1 MLLCLWPCKPR
12 RTKWEG
18 CRTARKA
25 RGQRR
30 SPACHGNVPA
40 TDFPLTDRGHHL
52 NALLHHL
59 AEITRCREHDQ
70 LYLATIS
77 ALYDLTGAVSASMLD
92 VTWADDRLFVQT
104 RAVVEQGAALAW
116 FDSPPGPDYESRL
129 APCPQALASGITGHA
144 SQVEMRVD
152 DGCYLLWLPIWLND
166 RIHCC
171 IRLEHAEPCSAE
183 ARLLIE
189 GIVKI
194 YSNHQNLL
202 DDSERDS
209 LTGLLNRK
217 TFDVRFA
224 RMSAKCGATRQI
236 ALPGQPERRH
246 SQQVR
251 ENWLAVV
258 DIDHFKRINDR
269 FGHLYGD
276 EVLIL
281 LANILKSSFRA
292 NERIFRFGGEEFV
305 ILLCS
310 ATLENAT
317 MAFERFRRAVE
328 QHEFPQVGQVT
339 ISLGFV
345 NISSDTPVV
354 VLGHADQ
361 ALYYAKQHGRNQIQL
376 YDRLVAENLL
386 HTEDA
391 SGSVEFF

>member
-1 MLLCLWPCKPR
+1 M
-12 RTKWEG
+12 
-18 CRTARKA
+18 KA
-25 RGQRR
+25 
-30 SPACHGNVPA
+30 
-40 TDFPLTDRGHHL
+40 F
-52 NALLHHL
+52 LHHL

-70 LYLATIS
+70 LDLAAIT
-77 ALYDLTGAVSASMLD
+77 ALQRLTRAVSVAMLD
-92 VTWADDRLFVQT
+92 VSQTDNSLFVQVK
-104 RAVVEQGAALAW
+104 AVAEQDAVRTY
-116 FDSPPGPDYESRL
+116 FDGMPDTAPESRL
-129 APCPQALASGITGHA
+129 VPCPQPLADGIQRYA
-144 SQVEMRVD
+144 SKVEAHD
-152 DGCYLLWLPIWLND
+152 ENGLYLMWLPVWLND

-171 IRLEHAEPCSAE
+171 IRLSCKSHCDAET
-183 ARLLIE
+183 RLTIE
-189 GIVKI
+189 GIVTV
-194 YSNHQNLL
+194 YANHQDLL
-202 DDSERDS
+202 DYSERDS

-217 TFDVRFA
+217 TFDACFA
-224 RMSAKCGATRQI
+224 RMTAQCVLQRQT

-246 SQQVR
+246 SEPAR

-281 LANILKSSFRA
+281 LANLLKSSFRA

-305 ILLCS
+305 ILLRS

-317 MAFERFRRAVE
+317 MVFERLRKAIE
-328 QHEFPQVGQVT
+328 QYPFPQVGRVT

-345 NISSDTPVV
+345 SISGDTPVV

-361 ALYYAKQHGRNQIQL
+361 ALYYAKQHGRNQVQL

-386 HTEDA
+386 HAQDA